1 MDDGPRRTPEFGS
14 LVDMIDAP
22 GDGPPSLRDHP
33 FTTGE
38 ALDAGLTH
46 YQLGRAVDAGWLRR
60 PFPGV
65 YVPAPLPDDL
75 RTRMQTLGL
84 CVPDD
89 AFVCDHSAAWLLAGD
104 RALVPGDH
112 LVIPEVSYF
121 RPTAAGRLRREHVRS
136 GEREIRDDEVVDLG
150 PLRVTTPLR
159 TALDIGRLSRN
170 NDIRLHGMDTML
182 SLGSF
187 TRDELVDAAQRF
199 KGYRGVVGLRAL
211 APLADGGSESFGESA
226 LRLRW
231 HQAHL
236 PWPTTQH
243 PVEGT
248 PYVLDIALP
257 EELLDTE
264 YDGERFHSTPEQTA
278 HDAARRRGLSRLGW
292 VHEVF
297 RKEHVFGPRQSV
309 EQRLR
314 STYAAVVAGR
324 KSRTYF

>member
-1 MDDGPRRTPEFGS
+1 
-14 LVDMIDAP
+14 MIETF
-22 GDGPPSLRDHP
+22 GDGPTDLRNHP

-38 ALDAGLTH
+38 ARDAGLTNF
-46 YQLGRAVDAGWLRR
+46 QLGRAVEAGWLRR

-65 YVPAPLPDDL
+65 YVPAPLPDSL
-75 RTRMQTLGL
+75 EVRIETLAL
-84 CVPDD
+84 CVPED
-89 AFVCDHSAAWLLAGD
+89 AFICDHSAAWLLAGD

-121 RPTAAGRLRREHVRS
+121 RPTAAGRLRRESVRS
-136 GEREIRDDEVVDLG
+136 GEREIRDDEIVDLG
-150 PLRVTTPLR
+150 RLRVTSSLR

-182 SLGSF
+182 SLGDF
-187 TRDELVDAAQRF
+187 TRADLVEEVPRF

-226 LRLRW
+226 VRLRW
-231 HQAHL
+231 HEARL

-243 PVEGT
+243 PVPGT
-248 PYVLDIALP
+248 PYVLDVALP
-257 EELLDTE
+257 EERFGGE
-264 YDGERFHSTPEQTA
+264 YDGEQFHSTSEQKS
-278 HDAARRRGLSRLGW
+278 HDAARRREVQRAGW
-292 VHEVF
+292 TVEVF
-297 RKEHVFGPRQSV
+297 RKEHVFGLRQTA

-314 STYAAVVAGR
+314 SAYAAVVTGR